1 MLRTWFPQEVFLR
14 FLNWVFFFICIL
26 LHTVRKVKKDNA
38 TINAGK
44 ISSFTTCIKR
54 VQRISNI
61 AIVSKIFGWSLITV
75 ERLEAGTERLVC
87 WIICP
92 FKWTIND
99 YMICMRNK
107 KRSEIRGSGWF
118 SWEEREYWEGGLTCL
133 GGAWEEG
140 ALQKIFPSQIFIA
153 LLLKNTGPRPLPA
166 FLIFL

>member
-1 MLRTWFPQEVFLR
+1 MLRTWFPQEIFLR
-14 FLNWVFFFICIL
+14 FLNWVFFFHL
-26 LHTVRKVKKDNA
+26 YSFAHREKSKKRQRHNKRRKNFHPSLHV
-38 TINAGK
+38 
-44 ISSFTTCIKR
+44 
-54 VQRISNI
+54 SNI

-75 ERLEAGTERLVC
+75 ERLEAWTERLVC

-107 KRSEIRGSGWF
+107 KRSEIHGSGWF